1 MARPLIG
8 LTGRRKP
15 ARDVAGFPESL
26 HQLPVDLYLAG
37 YAQGV
42 IEAGGI
48 PLHLPLDLA
57 LDDIESVL
65 QRLDGMVFTG
75 GADIDPSE
83 YGAAPSWMPYDSE
96 PLRDAHER
104 SVLATAIGRGLPTLG
119 ICRGL
124 QLLNV
129 QQGGTL
135 HQDVPAHARY
145 DVPPDHEAHDV
156 RFVEGSQLHRLYG
169 PTAKVN
175 TLHHQTIDRLGS
187 GLTIGALADDGTI
200 EAIELQGK
208 PVLAVQW
215 HPEMMQSRA
224 VDPAFAWL
232 VQTASA

>member
-8 LTGRRKP
+8 LTGRRKL
-15 ARDVAGFPESL
+15 AGDVAGFPESL
-26 HQLPVDLYLAG
+26 RQLPIDLYVSG

-42 IEAGGI
+42 IEAGGL
-48 PLHLPLDLA
+48 PLYLPLDLP
-57 LDDIESVL
+57 IEEIGSL
-65 QRLDGMVFTG
+65 LTRLDGLVFTG

-83 YGAAPSWMPYDSE
+83 YGASPSWEPYGSE

-104 SVLATAIGRGLPTLG
+104 SVLSTAIAHDLPTLG

-145 DVPPDHEAHDV
+145 DLAPDHEVHDV
-156 RFVEGSQLHRLYG
+156 IFTEGTRLHRLYG
-169 PTAKVN
+169 QRASVN
-175 TLHHQTIDRLGS
+175 TLHHQTIDQLGS
-187 GLTIGALADDGTI
+187 DLTIAARADDGTI

-208 PVLAVQW
+208 PILAVQW
-215 HPEMMQSRA
+215 HPEMMQGRS

-232 VQTASA
+232 IQSSSS

>member
-48 PLHLPLDLA
+48 PVHLPMDLA
-57 LDDIESVL
+57 LDDVESLL

-83 YGAAPSWMPYDSE
+83 YGARPSWEPYGSE

-104 SVLATAIGRGLPTLG
+104 SVLSAAIQQELPTLG

-129 QQGGTL
+129 HQGGTL

-156 RFVEGSQLHRLYG
+156 RFVDGTLLHRLYG
-169 PTAKVN
+169 PTASVN
-175 TLHHQTIDRLGS
+175 TLHHQTVDRLGS
-187 GLTIGALADDGTI
+187 GLVIGALADDGTV
-200 EAIELQGK
+200 EAIELQGR

-215 HPEMMQSRA
+215 HPEMMHGRA
-224 VDPAFAWL
+224 ADPVFAWL
-232 VQTASA
+232 VRTASA